1 MAPKKQT
8 GPAIPGQ
15 PPAEPK
21 PKAEAKPK
29 VKAEPKAD
37 AAPKAQAKGEAKP
50 KAEAKAAA
58 APKAEAK
65 AASAP
70 KAAAAP
76 KAEAKAAAA
85 PKAAAEPKGK
95 AKVAPAAAAPAAAP
109 AADAAAAAAAAK
121 AAAKSKAKAAKAK
134 AQPKAA
140 AAPPV
145 EEEIVD
151 FGPESSWE
159 GVISKK
165 SKMATKKKDEPAAKV
180 EEPEPVKAPTSIYKA
195 TNDALK
201 DEDRAKQN
209 NDRDKA
215 RDSQNQQRTLQRIAA
230 VKEVKVEDLKI
241 ENLVA
246 LTVDMSL
253 EVTAQISLWGRKLE
267 KQYGVLIERPDSG
280 KGGGKGDKGSR
291 PAPKS
296 LTVRGVEQDKAKACV
311 EALKALDFSGKQVI
325 PVSAKQAVAIMG
337 PQQSNARKIE
347 EDFKG
352 VFIHS
357 ERNQV
362 TLFGPPSKVASCLKH
377 VQSIMPEE
385 KDMTPS
391 APISIDKDRARA
403 LIGAGGKNVQ
413 KIETETGTQIKVNL
427 SKKDEKEEE
436 DIPATIIIKGEK
448 DKQEKAREQINAFFK
463 SLDVTLVEAEPDV
476 ITRLYEAMPRAG
488 KGKGKG
494 KGQEEASAKPQQQS
508 KFAELRESS
517 GLTVVRK
524 AKGVLIVGDKK
535 EVAKWKVV
543 LQECMNDASNPPAS
557 VKLESEQAKIWSP
570 ERIEGLCES
579 TGAKVVLARRQ
590 GASVLEIMGTDSEK
604 EKATAAIEKVM
615 AEMGCVETIENVS
628 ANGIKMLTAKYAGKV
643 KDMEK
648 EFDVCITLH
657 RNTAVVKIIGAKES
671 SAKAKEAVESALS
684 AEDSVLTKEIEI
696 AWDEGKV
703 VIGRGGSTVRHIKQT
718 TMVDDLQ
725 VEDGAETKKVILRGT
740 EETIAAA
747 EKMLKEVIAK
757 SKESGGERPEGG
769 RREGGKGEGKGE
781 GKSYSK
787 EERSARKGE
796 GKGEGKAEV
805 KFGDDQNQPKAAK
818 VEKPRAPKVD
828 VKLESEELFP
838 TLGGQKEGAS
848 NGGKAAGTWGSSRSA
863 AKWTAKSK
871 DGASA
876 DAEAVAESFPALG
889 GDKASD

>member
-58 APKAEAK
+58 EPKAEAK

-427 SKKDEKEEE
+427 SKKDEKEDE